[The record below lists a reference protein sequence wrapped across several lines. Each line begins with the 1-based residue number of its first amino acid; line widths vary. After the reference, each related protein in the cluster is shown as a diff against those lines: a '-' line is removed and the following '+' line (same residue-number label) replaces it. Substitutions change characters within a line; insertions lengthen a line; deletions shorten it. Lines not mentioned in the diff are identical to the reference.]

1 MIAFAII
8 ILAGMAI
15 AFGGQYTLAM
25 GCVAGGAIWAAM
37 FLKD

>member
-1 MIAFAII
+1 MIVFAII

-15 AFGGQYTLAM
+15 AFGGEYAYAL